1 MLLGSVFDRFVSASP
16 ISVMIRG
23 LLERAL
29 IPDQLDALFRSH
41 AQHQYQREL
50 LFSTT
55 ADLMCL
61 VVCGVRPAVH
71 AAFQALRER
80 IPVSLTSVYN
90 KLDGIEPTVS
100 AALVRHTAACLTPV
114 IGQLGGQLPELLPG
128 YRVKIV
134 DGNHLAATQRRLAA
148 LRDTASAPLP
158 GLALVVLDPV
168 LRQVIDV
175 FPCEDGHAQERSLLG
190 QVLQTAQP
198 KDAWID
204 DRNFCT
210 NDFLFGLAKRQACF
224 LTRQHQ
230 GLPWQGVSS
239 FQHAGAAATGEVWE
253 QGVQL
258 EHPDGTLLLARRVKV
273 VLAKPTRDG
282 DRDLYILTNLPV
294 EAADAVRVA
303 ELYRG
308 RWAIET
314 LFAELEKLL
323 NSEIDTLA
331 YPKAALFGFCTALA
345 AYNIYS
351 AAQAALRAEY
361 GAAKIEAELSEYYLA
376 DEIAMTY
383 RGMMIAIPEEEWWL
397 FGTLTVVQLADVL
410 RDLARRVRL
419 DKFKKHPRGPK
430 KPKPTPKRDKRKPHV
445 STAKLLAERERKQP

>member
-1 MLLGSVFDRFVSASP
+1 MLLGSIFDRFVSASP

-23 LLERAL
+23 LMERAL

-41 AQHQYQREL
+41 AQQQYQREL

-71 AAFQALRER
+71 AAFQALRDR
-80 IPVSLTSVYN
+80 VPVSLTSVYN

-114 IGQLGGQLPELLPG
+114 IGQLGGQLPELVPG

-148 LRDTASAPLP
+148 LRDTAAAPLP

-168 LRQVIDV
+168 LMQAIDV

-190 QVLQTAQP
+190 QVLQTARP
-198 KDAWID
+198 KDVWID

-210 NDFLFGLAKRQACF
+210 TDFLFGLAKRQACF

-230 GLPWQGVSS
+230 GLPWEGVSS
-239 FQHAGAAATGEVWE
+239 FKRQGTVATGEVFE
-253 QGVQL
+253 QTVRL
-258 EHPDGTLLLARRVKV
+258 EHPDGTILFARRVKV

-282 DRDLYILTNLPV
+282 DRELFILTNLPV

-308 RWAIET
+308 RWTIEI
-314 LFAELEKLL
+314 LFAEMEKLL
-323 NSEIDTLA
+323 SSEIDTLA

-361 GAAKIEAELSEYYLA
+361 GATKIEAELSEYYVA

-383 RGMMIAIPEEEWWL
+383 RGMMIAIPEEEWQV
-397 FGTLTVVQLADVL
+397 FGTLTVAELADLL

-419 DKFKKHPRGPK
+419 DEFKKHPRGPK
-430 KPKPTPKRDKRKPHV
+430 KPKLKPKRSKRKPHV
-445 STAKLLAERERKQP
+445 STAKLLAERKKKHQ